1 MCVYPERY
9 KGLKQIKKEKLKK
22 SQFFYDKIFYKNN
35 VRTFS
40 GWKSRKKGNKTQS
53 QPKIRSK
60 NMYRYFEKGN
70 NRSITQ
76 SFWEHH
82 IFMFRSSHP
91 EVFLREGVLVICSKF
106 TGEHPRRSAISIK
119 LRTNF
124 IEIALLHGCSAVN
137 LLHIF
142 RKPFPRHISGLLLLN
157 FHIHIFRFA
166 TQHWY
171 CISDR
176 FSWHSKSSR
185 PNVFCK
191 KAVQESFAESIEKHL
206 CLSLFL
212 IKVQTS
218 SLQFYL
224 TEAPVFSGE
233 FWEIFKNTFFVE
245 VLRAT
250 ASRSKCQFCI

>member
-1 MCVYPERY
+1 MFWKYAANLQENTHTKVR
-9 KGLKQIKKEKLKK
+9 KGALQL
-22 SQFFYDKIFYKNN
+22 YWN
-35 VRTFS
+35 RTSAWVFS
-40 GWKSRKKGNKTQS
+40 WT
-53 QPKIRSK
+53 
-60 NMYRYFEKGN
+60 
-70 NRSITQ
+70 
-76 SFWEHH
+76 
-82 IFMFRSSHP
+82 
-91 EVFLREGVLVICSKF
+91 
-106 TGEHPRRSAISIK
+106 
-119 LRTNF
+119 
-124 IEIALLHGCSAVN
+124 

-142 RKPFPRHISGLLLLN
+142 RKSFPRHNSVQLLLN

-224 TEAPVFSGE
+224 TEAPVFSSE